1 MTARKQLF
9 ISSVQKE
16 LADER
21 RALKEYV
28 HGDPLLR
35 RFFEVFIFEDLPAS
49 DRRADAV
56 YLNEVERSAIYVG
69 LFGNEYGYQDDE
81 GISPTEREFD
91 HATLRGVERL
101 IFVKGNDDSDRNPKM
116 MNLIRKAGD
125 QLIRRRFGS
134 VPELMAIL
142 YASLIEYLERSG
154 DIRSLPFDASACPRA
169 TINDLAEEKVADFL
183 DRAHRERAY
192 PLGRKTPMSKAL
204 IHLNLLDRNQPSHA
218 AVLLFGKQPQR
229 FLISSEVKCM
239 HFHGTEIRKPIPSYQ
254 IYKGTVFELV
264 DQAVDFVMS
273 KLSARVGTRSEGPR
287 APVTYEIPRDVVAEA
302 IVNAVAHRDYASN
315 ASVQVML
322 FVDRLEIWNPG
333 QLPTPLTLADLRK
346 PHPSIPHNPLIA
358 EPLFLTRYIER
369 AGTGTLDMIAQCS
382 EASIPTPE
390 FKQEVGTFMQII
402 RRPESQPDSQPES
415 KAQVTGQVTGQ
426 VGTKSALSRHQVEI
440 LRKCEEESAITD
452 LMDIAERSDR
462 TKFRHQILAPLLVE
476 GLLEMTVPDK
486 PTSSKQKY
494 RLTAKGRSWMDS
506 HLKGAN

>member
-9 ISSVQKE
+9 ISSVQKQ

-35 RFFEVFIFEDLPAS
+35 RFFEVFLFEDLPAS

-56 YLNEVERSAIYVG
+56 YLREVEQSALYVG
-69 LFGNEYGYQDDE
+69 LFGNEYGYEDTE

-91 HATLRGVERL
+91 HATTLGIERL
-101 IFVKGNDDSDRNPKM
+101 IFVKGGDDSARHPKM
-116 MNLIRKAGD
+116 LALIRKAGD

-134 VPELMAIL
+134 TPELTAIL
-142 YASLIEYLERSG
+142 YASLIEYLERNG
-154 DIRSLPFDASACPRA
+154 DIRSLPFDAAACPQA
-169 TINDLAEEKVADFL
+169 TLDDLSEEKLADFL

-192 PLGRKTPMSKAL
+192 PLTSKTSMPKAL
-204 IHLNLLDRNQPSHA
+204 VHLNLLDRDRPSHA
-218 AVLLFGKQPQR
+218 AVLLFGVKPQR

-264 DQAVDFVMS
+264 DQAIDFVMS
-273 KLSARVGTRSEGPR
+273 KLAARVGTRAEGPR

-322 FVDRLEIWNPG
+322 FADRLEIWNPG
-333 QLPTPLTLADLRK
+333 QLPPPLTLDALRK

-369 AGTGTLDMIAQCS
+369 AGTGTLDMIALCS
-382 EASIPTPE
+382 EAKVPAPE

-402 RRPESQPDSQPES
+402 RRPESQPDWQPES
-415 KAQVTGQVTGQ
+415 KGQ
-426 VGTKSALSRHQVEI
+426 VGAKLALSRHQVEI
-440 LRKCEEESAITD
+440 LGKCLEDHAITD
-452 LMDIAERSDR
+452 LMGIAGRSDR
-462 TKFRHQILAPLLVE
+462 TKFRHQVLAPLLE
-476 GLLEMTVPDK
+476 DGLLEMTIPDK

-494 RLTAKGRSWMDS
+494 RLTAKGKAWLNA
-506 HLKGAN
+506 HLKGAD